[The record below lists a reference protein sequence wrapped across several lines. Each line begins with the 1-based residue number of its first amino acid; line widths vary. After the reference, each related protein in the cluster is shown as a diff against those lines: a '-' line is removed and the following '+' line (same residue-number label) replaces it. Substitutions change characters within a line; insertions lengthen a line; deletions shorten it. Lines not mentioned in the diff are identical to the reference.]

1 MTQCP
6 PKRKPARIGAGGSR
20 VSAKAAAYK
29 GPSQSVSV
37 TISSLN
43 SLTSSIKPCDWG
55 V

>member
-6 PKRKPARIGAGGSR
+6 PKRKPAQVGAGGSR
-20 VSAKAAAYK
+20 VSVKAAAYK
-29 GPSQSVSV
+29 APSGSASV

-43 SLTSSIKPCDWG
+43 SLTPSIKLCDWG